1 MSLQF
6 AVPTVKDIRG
16 GFKHKALPLEIDYKP
31 SCLSIRQL
39 RLKLRANLR
48 AIPCLLADILGYG
61 WEFLLMTEDDW
72 ILAHHTKEGTDPDD
86 ETSINAIIPPMPI
99 IENPGYFVIKQLGQL
114 KQPSFENKKNIRS
127 SFNRWYGR
135 PTLNRQ

>member
-6 AVPTVKDIRG
+6 AVPTVKDIRD
-16 GFKHKALPLEIDYKP
+16 GFKHKAP
-31 SCLSIRQL
+31 SLKINSKSSRLSIYQL

-72 ILAHHTKEGTDPDD
+72 ILAHHTKEGMDPDD
-86 ETSINAIIPPMPI
+86 ATAAINAIIPPI
-99 IENPGYFVIKQLGQL
+99 C
-114 KQPSFENKKNIRS
+114 PSSRIPVNL
-127 SFNRWYGR
+127 W
-135 PTLNRQ
+135 